1 MDFEVRVARDADLAV
16 LPEIERAADGL
27 FRPFGIVF
35 PPGPTVI
42 EELIGTD
49 AGILVA
55 GDPPVAFAA
64 VRDVDG
70 AAHLEQIAV
79 RADLTGRGIGV
90 PLLAAVR
97 TRAAG
102 SPGVSLL
109 TFRDVPWNMP
119 WYERH
124 GFAELPEARWGPGL
138 RAHWDAE
145 VAAGLHRLG
154 PRVVMWAPTDRPG
167 ACGAAAGTPSPG

>member
-1 MDFEVRVARDADLAV
+1 MDFEVRAARDGDLAA
-16 LPEIERAADGL
+16 LPEIERGADGV
-27 FRPFGIVF
+27 FGAVGIVF

-49 AGILVA
+49 AEIVVA
-55 GDPPVAFAA
+55 GDPPVGFAA

-90 PLLAAVR
+90 PLLRAVLA
-97 TRAAG
+97 RAADAG
-102 SPGVSLL
+102 APGVSLL

-124 GFAELPEARWGPGL
+124 GFAELPAERWGPGL

-145 VAAGLHRLG
+145 VEAGLHRLG
-154 PRVVMWAPTDRPG
+154 PRVVMWAPVR
-167 ACGAAAGTPSPG
+167 

>member
-1 MDFEVRVARDADLAV
+1 MDLDVRTARDGDLAG
-16 LPEIERAADGL
+16 LPEIERGADGL
-27 FRPFGIVF
+27 FRPLGIVF

-42 EELIGTD
+42 EEVIGTGAD
-49 AGILVA
+49 IIVA
-55 GDPPVAFAA
+55 GDPPVGFAA

-79 RADLTGRGIGV
+79 RADLTGRGVGV
-90 PLLAAVR
+90 PLLEAVR
-97 TRAAG
+97 TRAAAAG

-145 VAAGLHRLG
+145 IGAGLHELG
-154 PRVVMWAPTDRPG
+154 PRVVMWAPTR
-167 ACGAAAGTPSPG
+167 